1 MQSRWMGF
9 SGIVSFGWLGVYFRL
24 ASKEIPIDPIV
35 SLFARLTCPIA
46 ILGSHFAI
54 GMYWAYRKFRYIC
67 ASRCG
72 RGNAETAMESFK
84 VVSKSQ
90 PPDPNHVTLPARL
103 YRTCPAE
110 HTDTLRHGHQTALS

>member
-54 GMYWAYRKFRYIC
+54 GMYWVLIANFATY
-67 ASRCG
+67 ALVG
-72 RGNAETAMESFK
+72 VAVE
-84 VVSKSQ
+84 
-90 PPDPNHVTLPARL
+90 
-103 YRTCPAE
+103 
-110 HTDTLRHGHQTALS
+110 TLRRQWNHSK